1 MIRVVILGFGNVGQ
15 HLHKVFHNTE
25 EVNVLQVYSRIASK
39 TFGIDTQA
47 PITSKITDIDETA
60 DVYIIAIP
68 DDAIKP
74 FTTQLQLKNK
84 LVVHTSGGVAMNA
97 ISNKQRRG
105 VFYPLQTFSKNTE
118 VDFKII
124 PICIEAEEE
133 NDLKLLRKLG
143 ELISNKV
150 VGISSN
156 ERAQIHLA
164 AVFVN
169 NFVNELYHISED
181 ILKEK
186 GLDFE
191 LLKPLISETA
201 KKIETLSPS
210 NAQTGPAKRGDT
222 TTIEKHKSMIKH
234 KLQEKVYKSL
244 TKSIQDRKQINYR

>member
-15 HLHKVFHNTE
+15 HLHKIFHETKG
-25 EVNVLQVYSRIASK
+25 VNVIQGYTRNTTETTTKAGTPLI
-39 TFGIDTQA
+39 
-47 PITSKITDIDETA
+47 SKISEIDSSA
-60 DVYIIAIP
+60 DVYIVAIP
-68 DDAIKP
+68 DDAIKG
-74 FTTQLQLKNK
+74 FTKELKLKDK
-84 LVVHTSGGVAMNA
+84 LVVHTSGGVAMNT
-97 ISNKQRRG
+97 ISKKHHRG
-105 VFYPLQTFSKNTE
+105 IFYPLQTFSKNTE

-124 PICIEAEEE
+124 PICIEAEKE

-150 VGISSN
+150 VDINSS

-186 GLDFE
+186 SLDFE

-210 NAQTGPAKRGDT
+210 KAQTGPANRGDIV
-222 TTIEKHKSMIKH
+222 TIEKHLSMIEAE
-234 KLQEKVYKSL
+234 LQEKVYMTL
-244 TKSIQDRKQINYR
+244 TRSILKRK

>member
-15 HLHKVFHNTE
+15 HLHKVFHDTK
-25 EVNVLQVYSRIASK
+25 EVHVLQVYSRNTTKASLNNTET
-39 TFGIDTQA
+39 TF
-47 PITSKITDIDETA
+47 TSKITDIDKTA

-68 DDAIKP
+68 DDAIKT
-74 FTTQLQLKNK
+74 FTAQLQLKNK
-84 LVVHTSGGVAMNA
+84 LVVHTSGGVAMDA

-105 VFYPLQTFSKNTE
+105 VFYPLQTFSKETE

-124 PICIEAEEE
+124 PICIEAEEG

-143 ELISNKV
+143 KSISNKV
-150 VGISSN
+150 VDISSN

-201 KKIETLSPS
+201 KKIKTLSPS
-210 NAQTGPAKRGDT
+210 KSQTGPAKRGDT
-222 TTIEKHKSMIKH
+222 ATIEKHKSMIKH
-234 KLQEKVYKSL
+234 KLQEEVYKSL
-244 TKSIQDRKQINYR
+244 TKSIEERK